1 MMSDIQEV
9 IEEKFTRC
17 PHCRSFSV
25 RQADDLNP
33 EEKLRARF
41 VSMAVFICDN
51 CSYRFTLSGH
61 ISSPITRLKL
71 SLAQNK
77 SLKRLL
83 IAVPLV
89 LVIVAAAVV
98 FLPGLMDSGN
108 GGPPVSIDQPVQQ
121 VTPKTGTDTEPPS
134 QQQQTE
140 TPKPPDQQPD
150 RQPDDQKTDDQPT
163 DDQTP
168 DDQAADDQN
177 TGDQTPVKPAESVAE
192 IVLGGSNRFG
202 VNWTNVANGVE
213 ISRMSDGPLKQAGL
227 QIKDVLVEVDG
238 RPVTDGN
245 LLLRIRNEIF
255 TGKRSD
261 ALVKV
266 NRAGKTVMYRLIK
279 DREEFSDEGSAAFRE
294 SIEGVGSIRLFTRNR
309 LKVRSSARDEEA
321 PAHRWVFSRKA
332 VWLKR
337 EAHQRVYIAGDA
349 AGDAKWGVD
358 DQLQINDA
366 AYDGLAAAYRQKN
379 GYLPDAVTRA
389 PLDITELVP
398 PGKKTEL
405 RIQLVDHGKVWGNTE
420 IHIVIK

>member
-25 RQADDLNP
+25 RQADDFTP
-33 EEKLRARF
+33 EEKLKSRF

-61 ISSPITRLKL
+61 ISSPVTRFKL
-71 SLAQNK
+71 TLAQNK
-77 SLKRLL
+77 SLRWILVT
-83 IAVPLV
+83 VPLV
-89 LVIVAAAVV
+89 LVMVAAAII
-98 FLPGLMDSGN
+98 FLPGLMDSEN
-108 GGPPVSIDQPVQQ
+108 GGPPVNSDPPVQQ
-121 VTPKTGTDTEPPS
+121 QTPEPPEK
-134 QQQQTE
+134 QQ
-140 TPKPPDQQPD
+140 PKPPDQQPD
-150 RQPDDQKTDDQPT
+150 QQPDDTPADTVPDDQVPDEQVTDDQVPDDQVT
-163 DDQTP
+163 DDQ
-168 DDQAADDQN
+168 A
-177 TGDQTPVKPAESVAE
+177 PVKPAESIAE

-202 VNWTNVANGVE
+202 VNWTNVGSGVK

-227 QIKDVLVEVDG
+227 EIGDVLVDVDG
-238 RPVTDGN
+238 RSITNGN

-261 ALVKV
+261 ALIKV
-266 NRAGKTVMYRLIK
+266 RRAGKTIMFRLIK
-279 DREEFSDEGSAAFRE
+279 DREEFPGEGSSQFRE
-294 SIEGVGSIRLFTRNR
+294 SIEGVGSIRLFTRSR

-349 AGDAKWGVD
+349 AGSAKWGVD

-366 AYDGLAAAYRQKN
+366 AYDGLAGEYLQKN
-379 GYLPDAVTRA
+379 GYLPDAVTRT

-398 PGKKTEL
+398 PDKKTEL
-405 RIQLVDHGKVWGNTE
+405 RIQLVDHGKIWGNTE